1 MRKFESMI
9 AVAAAVLTMG
19 SCGNKGQQVT
29 YDYGDSVEVVP
40 YIDRDTTVYGICG
53 DGSAMNTLQL
63 LTDSGDTLNLSVEEA
78 KDADQC
84 FGGFSAG
91 DRMAVLLKD
100 KATAQLVINLST
112 LMGNWVMPNPLD
124 GSSETG
130 FRIKEG
136 GIVEGIDQGSIIF
149 KSWRIYNGQLE
160 MVMIREGGTEEE
172 ETYRYSLVTLG
183 ADSLVIKDDEDVYEY
198 GRQQERKPNSR
209 IKLEEASAD
218 DYRI

>member
-1 MRKFESMI
+1 MI

-29 YDYGDSVEVVP
+29 YEYNDSIEMSSVV
-40 YIDRDTTVYGICG
+40 DRDTTVYGICG

-172 ETYRYSLVTLG
+172 ETNRYSLVTLG
-183 ADSLVIKDDEDVYEY
+183 ADSLVIKDSEDVYRY
-198 GRQQERKPNSR
+198 GHPQEVKHNSK

>member
-1 MRKFESMI
+1 MI

-29 YDYGDSVEVVP
+29 YEYNDSIEMSSVV
-40 YIDRDTTVYGICG
+40 DRDTTVYGICG

-63 LTDSGDTLNLSVEEA
+63 LTDSGDTLNISVEEA

-84 FGGFSAG
+84 FGGFSGG

-100 KATAQLVINLST
+100 KSTAQLVINLST
-112 LMGNWVMPNPLD
+112 LMGNWVMLNPLD

-172 ETYRYSLVTLG
+172 ETNRYSLVTLG
-183 ADSLVIKDDEDVYEY
+183 ADSLVIKDSEDVYRY
-198 GRQQERKPNSR
+198 GHPQEVKHNSK